1 MQLPTSKGQLTT
13 THGKEELRGF
23 MVTDQNSTPKPPLIK
38 RRSICFS
45 FLSASGV
52 SERRH
57 APGPSRNPT
66 APLKFHKSIFFFQS
80 TRWAIGCHLERCWSS
95 LFPLKAIFC
104 SISCTELMKRLSAWK
119 YTACFMFRF
128 A

>member
-13 THGKEELRGF
+13 THGEAEVQGF
-23 MVTDQNSTPKPPLIK
+23 MVTDQNSTPESPLIK

-52 SERRH
+52 PERRH
-57 APGPSRNPT
+57 APGPSINPT
-66 APLKFHKSIFFFQS
+66 APLKFHKSIFFQS

-104 SISCTELMKRLSAWK
+104 SIFCTELMKSLSASK
-119 YTACFMFRF
+119 FNACFMFRF